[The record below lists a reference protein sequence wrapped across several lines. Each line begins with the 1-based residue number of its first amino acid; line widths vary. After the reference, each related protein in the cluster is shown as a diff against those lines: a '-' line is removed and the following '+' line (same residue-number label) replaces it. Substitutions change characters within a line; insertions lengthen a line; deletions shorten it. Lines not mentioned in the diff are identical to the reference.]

1 VSEEPPSLSDPVGP
15 YDMLEPQ
22 AHWGTDPSARPER
35 ADPRAHEPS
44 AVRAVLRGL
53 AKRCPRCGERDLF
66 VHWLRIRDRCP
77 RCRLR
82 LEREE
87 GGFLGAMTINYSV
100 TTLAWVIFL
109 VIWLVVDL
117 PGVRVVPLTVA
128 SVVLVGLFPL
138 VLRPCGRRWTTWS
151 SDLAPTTPR
160 RTRPTG
166 HQATAA
172 GTEGTSNQLS
182 SVLGE

>member
-1 VSEEPPSLSDPVGP
+1 MSEEPPSLSNPVGP
-15 YDMLEPQ
+15 YEMLEPQ
-22 AHWGTDPSARPER
+22 AHLRTDPSARPEHANHR
-35 ADPRAHEPS
+35 QHEPS

-77 RCRLR
+77 RCRLP

-138 VLRPCGRRWTTWS
+138 VFYPVSKTLWASVDYLVFRS
-151 SDLAPTTPR
+151 SPDYASADPADRAPGNGGPY
-160 RTRPTG
+160 
-166 HQATAA
+166 
-172 GTEGTSNQLS
+172 
-182 SVLGE
+182 

>member
-1 VSEEPPSLSDPVGP
+1 MSEEPPSLSNPVGP
-15 YDMLEPQ
+15 YEMLEPQ
-22 AHWGTDPSARPER
+22 AHLRTDPSAGPAR
-35 ADPRAHEPS
+35 ANHRQHEPS
-44 AVRAVLRGL
+44 AVRAVLRGF

-77 RCRLR
+77 RCQLP

-128 SVVLVGLFPL
+128 SVVLVSLFPL
-138 VLRPCGRRWTTWS
+138 VFYPVSKTLWASVDYLVFRS
-151 SDLAPTTPR
+151 SPDYASADPADRAPGNGGPY
-160 RTRPTG
+160 
-166 HQATAA
+166 
-172 GTEGTSNQLS
+172 
-182 SVLGE
+182 